1 MEGAAEPVA
10 DRPLMRG
17 YGLAE
22 GDDGMLP
29 WSWAEERLTR
39 SHDYWCATTWP
50 DGRPH
55 VMPVWAVWL
64 DGALWF
70 SSAPMSRK
78 ARNLDHDPR
87 CVLTTDDAL
96 EPVVLEGVAAAV
108 DDRPLAEVFTAAA
121 NAKYETDYEVDFYVK
136 NALFRVEPTWVFA
149 LAEER
154 FDTSPTRWRFS
165 R

>member
-1 MEGAAEPVA
+1 MADPVA
-10 DRPLMRG
+10 DRPYMAG

-22 GDDGMLP
+22 GDEGMLP

-70 SSAPMSRK
+70 SSAPTSRK
-78 ARNLDHDPR
+78 ARNLERDPR

-96 EPVVLEGVAAAV
+96 EPVVLEG
-108 DDRPLAEVFTAAA
+108 
-121 NAKYETDYEVDFYVK
+121 
-136 NALFRVEPTWVFA
+136 RVERVVDLGRSSSSFTGRRQRQVRDRLRA
-149 LAEER
+149 S
-154 FDTSPTRWRFS
+154 TSS

>member
-1 MEGAAEPVA
+1 MADPVA
-10 DRPLMRG
+10 DRPYMSG

-22 GDDGMLP
+22 GDEGMLP

-64 DGALWF
+64 DEALWF
-70 SSAPMSRK
+70 SSSPTARK
-78 ARNLDHDPR
+78 ARNLGRDPR

-96 EPVVLEGVAAAV
+96 EPVVLEGRAERV
-108 DDRPLAEVFTAAA
+108 DARPLAEVFTAAA
-121 NAKYETDYEVDFYVK
+121 NAKYETDYAVDFYVK

-149 LAEER
+149 LDEAA
-154 FDTSPTRWRFS
+154 FDTSPTRWRFPT
-165 R
+165 